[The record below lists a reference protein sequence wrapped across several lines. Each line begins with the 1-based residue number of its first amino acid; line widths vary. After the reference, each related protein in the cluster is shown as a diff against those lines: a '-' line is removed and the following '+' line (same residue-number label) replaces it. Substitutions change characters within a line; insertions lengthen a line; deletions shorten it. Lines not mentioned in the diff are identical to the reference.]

1 MEDAF
6 QSKKVTLAVFV
17 DLQRAF
23 DKVWKDGLLVKLLR
37 FGVSGRMYKW
47 TNSYLNNRRARVL
60 VDGKLGRK
68 ILLRQGVP
76 QGGVLPPTLFILYM
90 NDLVPELPNGVQS
103 ALYADDLVLW
113 CSEEYA
119 TTARYRI
126 QTALDMVANWANEW
140 CVSINREKTTAT
152 LFTLSPKTQ
161 HVKLTMG
168 NSPITMEDQ
177 QTYLGVTFDKRLTW
191 KQHIMSAEAKARR
204 KLNIMRK
211 LAGTNWGAN
220 EKVLKSV
227 YEGNVRPH
235 LEYGSSAWF
244 TAAKSHHQALD
255 KVQNQA
261 LCIITGAMKS
271 TPIARMEEITNIP
284 PLSKRRECKAM
295 IQATKYKCLPDH
307 PMKERLK
314 QLSSGRLKR
323 SSFTLETRALQ
334 RKHQEHLPQQVQPI
348 VFETND
354 HLCTESEKEDS
365 IDIQTAVPLLGD
377 KMNNQR

>member
-1 MEDAF
+1 
-6 QSKKVTLAVFV
+6 
-17 DLQRAF
+17 
-23 DKVWKDGLLVKLLR
+23 
-37 FGVSGRMYKW
+37 
-47 TNSYLNNRRARVL
+47 
-60 VDGKLGRK
+60 
-68 ILLRQGVP
+68 
-76 QGGVLPPTLFILYM
+76 
-90 NDLVPELPNGVQS
+90 
-103 ALYADDLVLW
+103 
-113 CSEEYA
+113 
-119 TTARYRI
+119 
-126 QTALDMVANWANEW
+126 
-140 CVSINREKTTAT
+140 
-152 LFTLSPKTQ
+152 
-161 HVKLTMG
+161 
-168 NSPITMEDQ
+168 MEDQ

-204 KLNIMRK
+204 KLTTMRK

-261 LCIITGAMKS
+261 LRIIIGAMKS

-307 PMKERLK
+307 QMKERLK

-334 RKHQEHLPQQVQPI
+334 RKH
-348 VFETND
+348 
-354 HLCTESEKEDS
+354 
-365 IDIQTAVPLLGD
+365 
-377 KMNNQR
+377 